1 MGEHILPIS
10 APFAVAGSVLGN
22 RADGQ
27 GIGQGMAPGA
37 KLAFIDIG
45 FDNGALSLPS
55 DSRLLG
61 TGRLT
66 DGQGPAAHI
75 HSASWGVVG
84 ENGYN
89 YQCRSF
95 DSYMYSNDDFL
106 ILVAAGNDGRYDRRN
121 TVSAPSTAKNGI
133 SVGASHSTGDD
144 LSVGQ
149 LGPAY
154 VADFS
159 SRGPTAD
166 NRIKPD
172 LVAPGKYIVSAGSL
186 PNTFGECDDG
196 RPRPG
201 NGKAGLMSMMGTS
214 MATPITAGTAAIV
227 RQYLEEGWYADGTK
241 GSGASIVPSG
251 ALLKTILMNGS
262 QMDMKGVD
270 NSEQSVFGTSVTDV
284 RPYDDAQGFGH
295 ISLTNSVYLKGLTD
309 VQIQFWD
316 NEALNYNGLR
326 RFNVKIDKSNGCT
339 NTRLSVTLGWTDP
352 PASMNCL
359 RCLVNDLDL
368 TVTDASGK
376 TYYPNGLASRDN
388 LNNVERV
395 IIEDVEDRDE
405 FTITVDA
412 FNLDTFSQNFA
423 LVATGCF
430 GGVANTIDTS
440 KNAYTTDDSESDRTR
455 NIIIIVCSVAGF
467 CILVCAIVAC
477 RRKRGQKRYQSYQ

>member
-1 MGEHILPIS
+1 M
-10 APFAVAGSVLGN
+10 
-22 RADGQ
+22 
-27 GIGQGMAPGA
+27 
-37 KLAFIDIG
+37 AFIDIG
-45 FDNGALSLPS
+45 FDNGALSLPSS

-66 DGQGPAAHI
+66 DGQGPPAHI
-75 HSASWGVVG
+75 HSASWGVIG

-95 DSYMYSNDDFL
+95 DSYMYNNDDFL
-106 ILVAAGNDGRYDRRN
+106 ILVAAGNDGRYDRKN
-121 TVSAPSTAKNGI
+121 TVSAPSTFKNGI
-133 SVGASHSTGDD
+133 SVGASHSTGED
-144 LSVGQ
+144 LAAGQ

-172 LVAPGKYIVSAGSL
+172 LIAPGKYSVSAGAL
-186 PNTFGECDDG
+186 PKQFGECDDG

-201 NGKAGLMSMMGTS
+201 NGKGGLTSMMGTS
-214 MATPITAGTAAIV
+214 MATPITAGTAALV
-227 RQYLEEGWYADGTK
+227 RQYFEEGWYADGTK
-241 GSGASIVPSG
+241 NSGASVEPSA
-251 ALLKTILMNGS
+251 ALLKAILMNGS

-270 NSEQSVFGTSVTDV
+270 NSENSVFGTSVTDV

-295 ISLTNSVYLKGLTD
+295 ISLTNSLYLKGLTD
-309 VQIQFWD
+309 VQMKFWD
-316 NEALNYNGLR
+316 KEAVNYNGLR
-326 RFNVKIDKSNGCT
+326 RFNVKIDRSNGCT

-359 RCLVNDLDL
+359 RCLINDLDL
-368 TVTDASGK
+368 VVTDMNGK
-376 TYYPNGLASRDN
+376 IYHPNGLDTRDN

-395 IIEDVEDRDE
+395 IIEDVEDQDQ
-405 FTITVDA
+405 FAITVDA
-412 FNLDTFSQNFA
+412 FNLDTLSQNFA

-440 KNAYTTDDSESDRTR
+440 KNAYTADNSEDNRTR
-455 NIIIIVCSVAGF
+455 NTIIIVCCLAGF
-467 CILVCAIVAC
+467 CILVCGIAAC
-477 RRKRGQKRYQSYQ
+477 RKKRGQKRHQSYE